1 MTSRLWAVNC
11 VDKELEAFVP
21 GLFMAWAEPGQSEPT
36 YLGSYIVPKT
46 FDTIFMFKERDDKD
60 WLATFTISISD
71 LGTPSLDSVTIRNG
85 VDRWKIKLI
94 EQYRYTLL
102 ELALKIV
109 VKTRTPHIMLE
120 SEYSLSAV
128 SLARAMAKLGV
139 GNTDPVLMELPTH
152 LKSVPTKFVRYWDGK
167 ADPLTVG
174 ELKELAK
181 RKKITVKNGISF
193 NGKTYSYVLRVPD
206 PDTGKTKPRWVSGFA
221 TEKQAKLERDKAR
234 IALAT
239 NTYVTVTGITVGQFL
254 DNWIELHATQ
264 LKPTTLNKYRSYL
277 RLYLKPGIGSIK
289 LQELKP
295 SHVQTLYGHLL
306 ERPLAPSTVH
316 YAGSVLK
323 LALNYAVDVEGLLAT
338 NPANKVSTPKGTSV
352 TPDLW
357 NKDELNRFLKVA
369 SEHRLGFYFRL
380 SAYTGA
386 RRGELCALRWSDF
399 DGSLLTIS
407 KSRVRRVMKC

>member
-181 RKKITVKNGISF
+181 TVNTTLRKRITPEYLKHIASIYTQAVKDGRKPIHAIMDSE
-193 NGKTYSYVLRVPD
+193 RVEHRTASDYASKARKLGLLPE
-206 PDTGKTKPRWVSGFA
+206 TKPGV
-221 TEKQAKLERDKAR
+221 
-234 IALAT
+234 
-239 NTYVTVTGITVGQFL
+239 VTI
-254 DNWIELHATQ
+254 D
-264 LKPTTLNKYRSYL
+264 KPTSR
-277 RLYLKPGIGSIK
+277 
-289 LQELKP
+289 
-295 SHVQTLYGHLL
+295 
-306 ERPLAPSTVH
+306 
-316 YAGSVLK
+316 
-323 LALNYAVDVEGLLAT
+323 
-338 NPANKVSTPKGTSV
+338 KVINDKQ
-352 TPDLW
+352 
-357 NKDELNRFLKVA
+357 
-369 SEHRLGFYFRL
+369 
-380 SAYTGA
+380 
-386 RRGELCALRWSDF
+386 
-399 DGSLLTIS
+399 
-407 KSRVRRVMKC
+407 